1 MKFRRKVQMKS
12 SIGKHILQSTICMIY
27 FDWISIKKS
36 VFPFNFSSL
45 YENFRY
51 YYYQYSIWTE
61 NTSKKKVYRRQC
73 SIRCFMCVFF
83 CISIIMQQLATWN
96 TKKKCGNADH
106 FIECYGVQCS
116 VKFIPNNLFISSRC
130 FKQTNSWDLNHS
142 NTIPFQMNNWL
153 NILAEST
160 Y

>member
-73 SIRCFMCVFF
+73 SIRCFMCFF
-83 CISIIMQQLATWN
+83 LHKHYYAATCN
-96 TKKKCGNADH
+96 LKYKKKMWKCWPFYWMLRSAMFREIHTKQSLH
-106 FIECYGVQCS
+106 FKSLLQANKLLRS
-116 VKFIPNNLFISSRC
+116 KS
-130 FKQTNSWDLNHS
+130 FKYNTFS
-142 NTIPFQMNNWL
+142 N
-153 NILAEST
+153 E
-160 Y
+160 